1 MTRVLLCHCIGSI
14 LHQAWWNTK
23 QRVVQN
29 SIVYMKVKCRLS
41 YTQYKVILSP
51 QNCNVR
57 YSWACCMKAEDYAIS
72 FTAWDFKISLESE
85 CRPDFF
91 FFTKISINEI
101 SKQWSDCCQGFYWS
115 AHKCARCLK
124 TVSRQSLKIFHRSSL
139 HLEHG
144 RTGSEGGRKRSFDF
158 DGDSCNMEIMRTWVF
173 RTASLCGSDWL

>member
-1 MTRVLLCHCIGSI
+1 MSGI
-14 LHQAWWNTK
+14 LGHVAWKLRTM
-23 QRVVQN
+23 QFHLQPE
-29 SIVYMKVKCRLS
+29 
-41 YTQYKVILSP
+41 ILKLVWSP
-51 QNCNVR
+51 NV
-57 YSWACCMKAEDYAIS
+57 DLI
-72 FTAWDFKISLESE
+72 
-85 CRPDFF
+85 F